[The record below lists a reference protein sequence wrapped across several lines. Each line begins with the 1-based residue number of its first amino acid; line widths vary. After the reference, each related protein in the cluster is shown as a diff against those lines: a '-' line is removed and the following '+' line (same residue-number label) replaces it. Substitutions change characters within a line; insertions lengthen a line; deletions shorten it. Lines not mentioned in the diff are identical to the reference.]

1 MSETSGATPQAF
13 GGAAPR
19 SVAYHD
25 LASYGFAA
33 GGTSGLPSV
42 TVSQSGGYSPAAT
55 GTGTATNA
63 QTTPYATPET
73 VSSQTTST
81 TTATPWP
88 CVGETF
94 PSPVTTAVPA

>member
-33 GGTSGLPSV
+33 GGTSGVPSV
-42 TVSQSGGYSPAAT
+42 TVSQSGGFSPAGVA
-55 GTGTATNA
+55 
-63 QTTPYATPET
+63 
-73 VSSQTTST
+73 T
-81 TTATPWP
+81 TTAVTAITTGTVTTAVTPWP
-88 CVGETF
+88 CIGETF
-94 PSPVTTAVPA
+94 PSTATTEPA